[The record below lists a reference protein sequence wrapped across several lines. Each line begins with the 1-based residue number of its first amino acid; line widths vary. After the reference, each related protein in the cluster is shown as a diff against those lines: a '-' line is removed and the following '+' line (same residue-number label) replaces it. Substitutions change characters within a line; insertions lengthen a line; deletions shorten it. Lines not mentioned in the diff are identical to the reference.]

1 MAADDVTIAILG
13 ALKAACDLLS
23 DASGRD
29 DSPVR
34 QEFSIKD
41 IWYRFELGW
50 DLHGDRPL
58 LKSELYTIITKLQE
72 VNRRYNMR
80 QVTFKY
86 LLEGRF
92 HAVGRLRNPVTPPPP
107 RQIAQVGPKYLNL
120 PYGHIVWS
128 DFVRPMDFEAVAIG
142 MIGLLD
148 HSWHCMADFHRS
160 SSRIPAGKNPFTY
173 HDKRASVK
181 FEVWAPATLLSLEEL
196 MDLAYYT
203 AEFGRLYF
211 MREHRVVF
219 TSTYYPTPIE
229 INGALSRGVE

>member
-1 MAADDVTIAILG
+1 MAADDVTIAIL
-13 ALKAACDLLS
+13 AAMKAACDRLS

-29 DSPVR
+29 DDPVE
-34 QEFSIKD
+34 QEFIIKNT
-41 IWYRFELGW
+41 WSRLELGW

-58 LKSELYTIITKLQE
+58 LFSELYTIITELQE
-72 VNRRYNMR
+72 VNRKYNMR

-92 HAVGRLRNPVTPPPP
+92 HAIGRLRNPATPPPP
-107 RQIAQVGPKYLNL
+107 RQIAQVGPKYLNV
-120 PYGHIVWS
+120 PYGRIVWE
-128 DFVRPMDFEAVAIG
+128 DFGRPMDFEAVAIG

-148 HSWHCMADFHRS
+148 HGWHCMADFHRS
-160 SSRIPAGKNPFTY
+160 GSRIPAGKNPFTF
-173 HDKRASVK
+173 HDQRSSVM
-181 FEVWAPATLLSLEEL
+181 FEVWAPATKLSLEEV

-203 AEFGRLYF
+203 AVFGRLYF

-229 INGALSRGVE
+229 IAGALSRGVE